1 MRIKCEDIT
10 YGDKLFLKRKREFYI
25 FKERIFN
32 TLVINIWKKSLK
44 NEDVKDEFQ
53 KQSTVIDR
61 YVTMGLPSKSK

>member
-10 YGDKLFLKRKREFYI
+10 YGDKLFLKTKREFYI
-25 FKERIFN
+25 FEERIFN
-32 TLVINIWKKSLK
+32 TLVISIWKKSLK